1 MEIELAGRWMMN
13 DQPILIFDTVVA
25 AISDVFRTLGTFS
38 GWAKSLRAFELRR
51 A

>member
-13 DQPILIFDTVVA
+13 DQHILIFDTAV
-25 AISDVFRTLGTFS
+25 AISDLFRTLGTFS
-38 GWAKSLRAFELRR
+38 GWAKLLRAFELRR